1 MRNPRHIAL
10 ALAIVLIWGVNFV
23 AISHA
28 LDGFPP
34 VLLAA
39 VRFALT
45 GTAALFVPRPK
56 EVRWYWIAGIATF
69 VFVGQYVLL
78 FTGMAH
84 GMPDGLASLVLQCQ
98 APFTVLAAAVLL
110 RERTGARQLLG
121 IVAAMAGLVVIGA
134 GRGGNVPLGSL
145 LLVIGAGAS
154 WALGS
159 ICNRKAGAENGF
171 ALMVWASLYA
181 APPLFL
187 FSLLTEGPHRI
198 GHALT
203 HLQAGPVLGLLYV
216 VFLATFVGMG
226 AWVVLMTKYPA
237 SAVAPYTLGVPPI
250 GILAALVA
258 NGERMTALEI
268 VGSVV
273 VLAGLVAIVWPR
285 RSGQAGSSESA
296 RRSPRRP
303 LRRSPRPR
311 IVPDPSVLAA
321 TVEETNQAA

>member
-23 AISHA
+23 AIGHA
-28 LDGFPP
+28 LQGFPP
-34 VLLAA
+34 ILLAA
-39 VRFALT
+39 VRFSLT
-45 GTAALFVPRPK
+45 GLAAFFLPRPK
-56 EVRWYWIAGIATF
+56 EVRWYWIGGISAF
-69 VFVGQYVLL
+69 MFFGQYVLL

-84 GMPDGLASLVLQCQ
+84 GMPDGLASLVLQSQ
-98 APFTVLAAAVLL
+98 APFTVLAAALLL
-110 RERTGARQLLG
+110 RERTGLRQGLG
-121 IVAAMAGLVVIGA
+121 IAAAVAGLAVIGA

-159 ICNRKAGAENGF
+159 ICNRKAGATDGF

-181 APPLFL
+181 APPLL
-187 FSLLTEGPHRI
+187 LVSLLTEGPHRI
-198 GHALT
+198 GHAFA
-203 HLQAGPVLGLLYV
+203 HLHAGPVLGLLYV
-216 VFLATFVGMG
+216 VLLATFVGMG
-226 AWVVLMTKYPA
+226 AWVVLITKYPA

-258 NGERMTALEI
+258 NCERMSTLAI

-285 RSGQAGSSESA
+285 REPA
-296 RRSPRRP
+296 RD
-303 LRRSPRPR
+303 LRQPR
-311 IVPDPSVLAA
+311 IVPDPSVPAV
-321 TVEETNQAA
+321 TVEGTTQAA